1 MDDCENCI
9 HKKVCDLWRK
19 QELQDAGCFFIDGC
33 ELFES
38 AKSLGMCG
46 GRKSQEEET
55 EQDRDEFSHGDTNFR
70 NEEIFGESSTTA

>member
-19 QELQDAGCFFIDGC
+19 QELQYAGCFFLDGC

-38 AKSLGMCG
+38 AKPLGMCG
-46 GRKSQEEET
+46 GRKSQE
-55 EQDRDEFSHGDTNFR
+55 
-70 NEEIFGESSTTA
+70 